1 MSTPEDGAAEAVDAR
16 AAARRARLGH
26 ELLLA
31 GVCLAI
37 GLLVMPC
44 LIFVVGSLV
53 LGPYAEGGVFGLWRA
68 FLAGLASGSQAF
80 WFILLGPY
88 LLLWLLRGGR
98 QLLHN
103 QPRA

>member
-1 MSTPEDGAAEAVDAR
+1 MSTPEDGEAVDAR
-16 AAARRARLGH
+16 AVARRGRVAR

-31 GVCLAI
+31 TVCLAI

-68 FLAGLASGSQAF
+68 FLVGLASGSQAF

-88 LLLWLLRGGR
+88 LLLCLLRGGR

-103 QPRA
+103 EPRA